1 MDAEALLSSLLAIVF
16 SKGLNIYWFDLE
28 EKLLL
33 CNVSQAKTLGMND
46 PKELQG
52 KTLRE
57 IVAIWSQ
64 QLGVIAPYEE
74 IRKNNQQIIDNKEP
88 ILFEEQSNDEF
99 ERTFLSYK
107 APFYDQ
113 HGNIQGILG
122 ISSEITETKILQKKL
137 EKSKHAVD
145 HYLESILMSSPDNIF
160 WLDKDSR
167 VIGCNDNQAKSFG
180 LKSRVDLIGLTASD
194 LGKQLGWPDEIA
206 KKVRQH
212 DLMVMESRQPVYYRE
227 RVIFNGQERIYLS
240 SKAPMLD
247 QQGQAIGILGISTD
261 ITAQV
266 HAEHEL
272 ERAKQKAEEANRY
285 KTEFITNI
293 SHDIRTPLAGIH
305 GIANWLFEKVPVEF
319 QAEASALIKSSN
331 ELLHLLNNV
340 IHLSK
345 LELDDTEKNTPVAFN
360 LRELIHRLM
369 DLVSAVARQ
378 KKYHYRLITMTM
390 CRPVL

>member
-1 MDAEALLSSLLAIVF
+1 MELKGIYNCLSDLILILDETGKITDLNTSAQSYFSEFNIRGQDFSAVSERNPQIQWRCIKDSNHFVAIGQKKSLLDAEALLSSLLATEF
-16 SKGLNIYWFDLE
+16 KGLNIYWFDLE

-206 KKVRQH
+206 KKYVN
-212 DLMVMESRQPVYYRE
+212 M
-227 RVIFNGQERIYLS
+227 I
-240 SKAPMLD
+240 
-247 QQGQAIGILGISTD
+247 
-261 ITAQV
+261 
-266 HAEHEL
+266 
-272 ERAKQKAEEANRY
+272 
-285 KTEFITNI
+285 
-293 SHDIRTPLAGIH
+293 
-305 GIANWLFEKVPVEF
+305 
-319 QAEASALIKSSN
+319 
-331 ELLHLLNNV
+331 
-340 IHLSK
+340 
-345 LELDDTEKNTPVAFN
+345 
-360 LRELIHRLM
+360 
-369 DLVSAVARQ
+369 
-378 KKYHYRLITMTM
+378 
-390 CRPVL
+390 